1 MKKRDPS
8 SSSKASQQITSYIAA
23 IGDWRGPMLA
33 SLRKIILDASPELA
47 EDWKWGSPVW
57 THEGLV
63 CAASAFKDHVKV
75 NFFKG
80 ASLKDPKHIFNAG
93 LDAKTTRSIDFQKG
107 DKIDAAALKT
117 MVRAAIAH
125 NGSTNRNK

>member
-1 MKKRDPS
+1 MKKPAAG

-23 IGDWRGPMLA
+23 ISDWRGPMLA
-33 SLRKIILDASPELA
+33 SLRKIILAASPDLTE
-47 EDWKWGSPVW
+47 EWKWGSPVW
-57 THEGLV
+57 SDKGLV

-93 LDAKTTRSIDFQKG
+93 LEAKTMRSIDFQKG
-107 DKIDAAALKT
+107 DMINAAALKT
-117 MVRAAIAH
+117 MVRAGMVQNARSKS
-125 NGSTNRNK
+125 G